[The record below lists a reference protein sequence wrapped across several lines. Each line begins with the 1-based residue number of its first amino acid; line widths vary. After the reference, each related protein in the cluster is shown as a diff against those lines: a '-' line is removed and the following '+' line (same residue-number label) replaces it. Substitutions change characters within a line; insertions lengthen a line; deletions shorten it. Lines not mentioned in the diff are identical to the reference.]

1 MKRMITLVVIF
12 NLLITLVNL
21 FLAWRIWQLGRWLA
35 NLADILTKVE
45 HSTHLVLCSAP
56 EVILKTG
63 RGAGHLKGYYRV
75 LNIQLQRGKQLLT
88 LFNLGMKIVRG

>member
-1 MKRMITLVVIF
+1 MITLVVIF

-35 NLADILTKVE
+35 NLADTLTKVE

-56 EVILKTG
+56 EVILKPG
-63 RGAGHLKGYYRV
+63 RDADHLRGYYRRAY
-75 LNIQLQRGKQLLT
+75 LQMQRGKQVLT